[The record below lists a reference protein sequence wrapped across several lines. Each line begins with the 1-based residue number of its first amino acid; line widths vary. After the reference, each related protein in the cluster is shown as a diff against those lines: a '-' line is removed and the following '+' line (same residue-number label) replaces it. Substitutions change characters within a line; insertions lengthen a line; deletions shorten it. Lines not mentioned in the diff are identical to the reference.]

1 MKNQSSV
8 HPIQLSDL
16 LRQLLKVEDRSN
28 IIPLLF
34 DKINEFFKI
43 DDLGLFEVLEDGR
56 HRDFAVD
63 NYPFDQ
69 VAKELNKNNVTGFM
83 PPHKGITWLKRKT
96 EIVSIEDFAKVIK
109 GHPHLDFVLKSEL
122 KEFISTP
129 LIYENREFGLL
140 FLWSNK
146 KGRFS
151 KKDLNLAKEI
161 AEVVSIV
168 LNNIIERE
176 QILANER
183 QKSQLL
189 AISQKLSTIKTLP
202 DFLEYVMN
210 ELKDVF
216 RFDDV
221 GIVLIE
227 NGKYQDLTVRFPTI
241 SPSERN
247 HNLSSVLGDE
257 WFTYKDSF
265 IEWGVKDLQKNGS
278 PKIYAV
284 DEIKEW
290 YGYEQQ
296 KAIEESG
303 LQVSV
308 VTLLEFQ
315 GELMGLFS
323 INSNERNYF
332 KPEQLEF
339 FGEVG
344 KQLAVCLNSILST
357 QRLQEEKAFKET
369 LLSITESVSKIRT
382 LPDFLKFTLEKLKP
396 IFKFHDVGIFL
407 LTEDKEQH
415 YDLAAMEPGI
425 SPSIW
430 NEALADTGVTLVKH
444 KGSVVEFMMQQ
455 IRNNDNVYL
464 FDFKQLNKKF
474 PDYYQVAV
482 LESLSLEY
490 RDCLASNF
498 KIGSEALGMF
508 CINSSE
514 KDFFL
519 KEIFP
524 LFKSITEQL
533 SIAVS
538 NILNTESIVRERE
551 FSNSLLNITQHLV
564 SVTDAKKLY
573 KVIFENIKP
582 IFPYDELGLFVFD
595 EDKEYHYELIDG
607 TIYDNPVSQYLI
619 EEKFGAHNR
628 YKHKDTSVAW
638 LMNNGPITI
647 TMEELD
653 KIASHPQHQYMIE
666 GGLKQF
672 IGGPLVIG
680 GIKIGM
686 FCFTSKQKDLW
697 SQKDIPLF
705 SNILEQLSV
714 VVSNILAT
722 EAILLEKEQKQRLLN
737 VSNALTTV
745 TDEDE
750 LYKVIFRSIRPLIDY
765 DELGV
770 FVLDKSG
777 KYHYELN
784 DTETIENRVS
794 QHMVE
799 AEFGKNALY
808 EHSGTSVAWLMEN
821 GPIILAMEELH
832 KKAPHPQHQLM
843 MEAGIQQIIAGP
855 LTYAGEN
862 IGMLNFTST
871 TANKWSTKYLSL
883 FQALSEQ
890 ISVVVSNILAKEAIL
905 LEKEQKQRLLN
916 VSKALATVT
925 TEDKLYKIIFNAIK
939 PIFNYDEL
947 GIFVLNETGQFH
959 YELTDENLFDKSVAQ
974 HLIEEKFGANAL
986 YTHKDSSVEWVIK
999 NGPIIEELETLNKQ
1013 TSHPQLQ
1020 IMVDAGLR
1028 QIIAG
1033 PLIYAGKEIGMLNF
1047 TSTDKNRWSEKDL
1060 PMFNAISEQ
1069 ISVVVSNILAT
1080 KTIIKEK
1087 EFNQKLLAVSEALAT
1102 ANTNELLY
1110 GVIDKTIR
1118 PVLPYDD
1125 LGIFTLDD
1133 TGKFF
1138 YKLAYSTLLDKN
1150 YIDNTVGFNKA
1161 SAQNERQKNFGA
1173 FVLQNGLFVSD
1184 VANIPAKAQTA
1195 FKKLT
1200 ADKTLLQTIA
1210 APLIYGDNA
1219 FGFIFFASAK
1229 ANVYAKNDISF
1240 FQTITEQISVAVA
1253 NILNRKRIVLKNELQ
1268 AFELRASQEI
1278 EKDTEL
1284 RDKWQFM
1291 LSHLAAFLPFN
1302 FVVIKNTN
1310 EEELL
1315 PFDRLGKNKLRY
1327 LDDTAMKAIF
1337 GVSKNDTNQWLENI
1351 GFQQK
1356 ENAFLNLTENKITGF
1371 KKFKTSLCYRF
1382 KSNNKE
1388 SDFQLFLFHTDT
1400 DAYTVKHIDILDSI
1414 SNTLVISFDNWC
1426 ANQEIKH
1433 LTEQLLSEKTYLESL
1448 VREAYNFSDI
1458 VGESKAMQTVFDKIK
1473 EVSSVDATV
1482 LLLGETGTGKELIA
1496 RAIHENSDR
1505 KDRVLVKVN
1514 CAAIPSQI
1522 VESELFGHERG
1533 AFTGAVGKRI
1543 GKFELANGG
1552 TIFLDEIGEMPLELQ
1567 AKLLRVLQE
1576 REVERL
1582 GSNTTI
1588 KLDIRIIAATNRILS
1603 QEIKNGNF
1611 REDLYYRLNGYPIE
1625 VPPLTVR
1632 GEDVLL
1638 LAEFFAK
1645 QFTERYGLPFKGL
1658 TKDTKIRFLKYTWP
1672 GNVRELQ
1679 NLIEQAVIS
1688 QKGKVLQIYP
1698 GNSNLQMTQR
1708 MPQGKSPQGIIQ
1720 NVDIEEL
1727 DMEGIKKIIAE
1738 VERKYLLEILENHK
1752 WKVSG
1757 KNGAARKLGIQ
1768 PTTLE
1773 YRMKRLGISR
1783 N

>member
-1 MKNQSSV
+1 MVNATSKNTA
-8 HPIQLSDL
+8 HLSNL

-34 DKINEFFKI
+34 NKINEFFKI

-63 NYPFDQ
+63 DYTFGK
-69 VAKELNKNNVTGFM
+69 VAKELNQNNITGFLAS
-83 PPHKGITWLKRKT
+83 HKGITRLKGKT
-96 EIVSIEDFAKVIK
+96 EIISIEDFAKVIQ

-140 FLWSNK
+140 FLWSNE

-151 KKDLNLAKEI
+151 KKDLEIAKQI

-176 QILANER
+176 QILHNES
-183 QKSQLL
+183 QKTQLL
-189 AISQKLSTIKTLP
+189 AIGQQLSTIKTLP

-210 ELKDVF
+210 KLKDVF
-216 RFDDV
+216 QFDDV
-221 GIVLIE
+221 GIVLIA

-247 HNLSSVLGDE
+247 YSLSSTLGDE

-265 IEWGVKDLQKNGS
+265 IEWGVQDLHKNGS

-284 DEIKEW
+284 DEIMEW
-290 YGYEQQ
+290 YGYEQ
-296 KAIEESG
+296 KKTIEASG

-308 VTLLEFQ
+308 VTLLQFQ
-315 GELMGLFS
+315 GELLGLFS
-323 INSNERNYF
+323 INFNEKNFF
-332 KPEQLEF
+332 KSEQLEF

-344 KQLAVCLNSILST
+344 KQLAVCLNSILAT
-357 QRLQEEKAFKET
+357 QRLQDEKAFKET
-369 LLSITESVSKIRT
+369 LLGITESVSKIRT
-382 LPDFLKFTLEKLKP
+382 LPDFLKFTLEELKP
-396 IFKFHDVGIFL
+396 IFKFHDVGVFL
-407 LTEDKEQH
+407 LTEDKEHH
-415 YDLAAMEPGI
+415 YDLAAMEPNI
-425 SPSIW
+425 SPSAW
-430 NEALADTGVTLVKH
+430 NEALVDTGVNRVKH
-444 KGSVVEFMMQQ
+444 KGSVVDFMMQQ
-455 IRNNDNVYL
+455 VAQNDNVFL
-464 FDFKQLNKKF
+464 FDFKQLNEKF

-482 LESLSLEY
+482 LESLGLEY

-498 KIGSEALGMF
+498 KIGNEVLGMF

-514 KDFFL
+514 KDFFS
-519 KEIFP
+519 KETFP
-524 LFKSITEQL
+524 LFKSVTEQL

-573 KVIFENIKP
+573 KVIFENIRP

-595 EDKEYHYELIDG
+595 KNKSYHYELIDG
-607 TIYDNPVSQYLI
+607 SVYDNSVSQYLI

-628 YKHKDTSVAW
+628 YKHKGTSVAW
-638 LMNNGPITI
+638 LMDNGPIAI
-647 TMEELD
+647 TMEDLD

-680 GIKIGM
+680 GTKIGM
-686 FCFTSKQKDLW
+686 CCFTSKQKDFW

-750 LYKVIFRSIRPLIDY
+750 LYKVIFRSIKPLIDY

-784 DTETIENRVS
+784 DTETIDNRVS

-799 AEFGKNALY
+799 AKFGKNALY
-808 EHSGTSVAWLMEN
+808 EHRGTSVAWLMKN
-821 GPIILAMEELH
+821 GPIVLTMEELH

-871 TANKWSTKYLSL
+871 TADKWSTKYVSL

-925 TEDKLYKIIFNAIK
+925 TEDKLYKVIFKSIK
-939 PIFNYDEL
+939 PVFNYDEL

-959 YELTDENLFDKSVAQ
+959 YELTDKDLFDRSVAQ
-974 HLIEEKFGANAL
+974 HLIDEKFGVNAL
-986 YTHKDSSVEWVIK
+986 YTHKNSGVEWVMQ
-999 NGPIIEELETLNKQ
+999 NGPIVEELKTINEQ

-1020 IMVDAGLR
+1020 IMMDAGLR

-1060 PMFNAISEQ
+1060 PLFNAISEQ

-1080 KTIIKEK
+1080 TTIIKEK
-1087 EFNQKLLAVSEALAT
+1087 EFSQKLLAVSEALAT

-1125 LGIFTLDD
+1125 LGIYTLDD
-1133 TGKFF
+1133 TGEYFHE
-1138 YKLAYSTLLDKN
+1138 LAYPTLLDKN
-1150 YIDNTVGFNKA
+1150 YVHNTAGINRVDT
-1161 SAQNERQKNFGA
+1161 QNERLKNFGA
-1173 FVLQNGLFVSD
+1173 FVLENGLLVSD
-1184 VANIPAKAQTA
+1184 LANMPAKVQNA

-1200 ADKTLLQTIA
+1200 ADRTLLQTIA

-1253 NILNRKRIVLKNELQ
+1253 NILNRKKIVLKNELQ

-1278 EKDTEL
+1278 EKDTGLKE
-1284 RDKWQFM
+1284 KWQFM
-1291 LSHLAAFLPFN
+1291 LTHLTAFFPFD
-1302 FVVIKNTN
+1302 FVVVKNIN

-1315 PFDRLGKNKLRY
+1315 TFDRLGKNKLRY
-1327 LDDTAMKAIF
+1327 LDDTAMKAVF
-1337 GVSKNDTNQWLENI
+1337 GVGKGDTAKWLEHI
-1351 GFQQK
+1351 ASQIQG
-1356 ENAFLNLTENKITGF
+1356 NAFLNLTKTKITGF
-1371 KKFKTSLCYRF
+1371 KKFQTSLCYTF
-1382 KSNNKE
+1382 DSNNKE
-1388 SDFQLFLFHTDT
+1388 SDFQLFLFHTST
-1400 DAYTVKHIDILDSI
+1400 GAYTLKHLDILDSI
-1414 SNTLVISFDNWC
+1414 GNTLVISFDNWC
-1426 ANQEIKH
+1426 ANQEIKR
-1433 LTEQLLSEKTYLESL
+1433 LTEQLRSEKTYLESV

-1458 VGESKAMQTVFDKIK
+1458 VGESEAMQTVFDKIK

-1496 RAIHENSDR
+1496 RAIHENSNR

-1533 AFTGAVGKRI
+1533 AFTGAVSKRI

-1576 REVERL
+1576 RELERL

-1588 KLDIRIIAATNRILS
+1588 KLDIRIIAATNRVLG
-1603 QEIKNGNF
+1603 QEVKNGNF

-1632 GEDVLL
+1632 SEDVLL
-1638 LAEFFAK
+1638 LTEFFAK
-1645 QFTERYGLPFKGL
+1645 QFAERYGLPFRGISKKTQKRL
-1658 TKDTKIRFLKYTWP
+1658 LKHSWP

-1679 NLIEQAVIS
+1679 NLVEQAVIS
-1688 QKGKVLQIYP
+1688 QKDKILQIYP
-1698 GNSNLQMTQR
+1698 GHSSMQHPEWVSASGNEIT
-1708 MPQGKSPQGIIQ
+1708 
-1720 NVDIEEL
+1720 DIETVPIDAL
-1727 DMEGIKKIIAE
+1727 DMDGIKKLRDD
-1738 VERKYLLEILENHK
+1738 VERKYLLQVLEHHK

-1757 KNGAARKLGIQ
+1757 KNGAARKLGVR

-1773 YRMKRLGISR
+1773 YRMKRLDITRS
-1783 N
+1783 